1 MLLMTWILKNL
12 LFISLIVSS
21 VHQEP
26 ARDAAASLDRPA
38 DREAI
43 RTTVK
48 QLLDAFEK
56 QDVAKITELLTDGAE
71 LSIEDNPS
79 IIGKAA
85 IEEALKRRFVSKAK
99 QQMVLSDEMLRF
111 TSQVTAVEEG
121 MLKSMMKGQASS
133 MHRYSLMHVKE
144 DGKWKIAQI
153 RQWTN
158 AEAALLELDWLVG
171 EWKAERADLS
181 IHTTY
186 EWVGNK
192 AFIRGNINT
201 RQKDRTIS
209 AMQVIG
215 LDPKTGGLRIWIFE
229 ANGIF
234 AEGTC
239 YRDENSW
246 IFETSGE
253 TPQGVSVS
261 SKNILLHVSPEVMT
275 WQPVQLRMGEEQIAD
290 LPPLK
295 VTKVKK

>member
-1 MLLMTWILKNL
+1 MLLIQWVFKSILL
-12 LFISLIVSS
+12 ASLTVCTG
-21 VHQEP
+21 HQES
-26 ARDAAASLDRPA
+26 AKNAVVLNDRPA
-38 DREAI
+38 DRAAI
-43 RTTVK
+43 RATVK

-56 QDVAKITELLTDGAE
+56 QDVAKVTELLTDGAE
-71 LSIEDNPS
+71 LSSEDNPS
-79 IIGKAA
+79 LIGKAT
-85 IEEALKRRFVSKAK
+85 IENALKRRFASKAK
-99 QQMVLSDEMLRF
+99 SQMILSDETLRF

-121 MLKSMMKGQASS
+121 TLKSILKGQASS
-133 MHRYSLMHVKE
+133 THRYSLMHVKE

-153 RQWTN
+153 RQWTT
-158 AEAALLELDWLVG
+158 EDAALHDLEWLIG

-201 RQKDRTIS
+201 RQKDRTVS

-234 AEGTC
+234 AEGSC

-253 TPQGVSVS
+253 TPQGISVS
-261 SKNILLHVSPEVMT
+261 AKNILFHVSPEVMT
-275 WQPVQLRMGEEQIAD
+275 WQPVQLQMGSEQIAD